1 MLIQIDV
8 HYLFKKIK
16 SVENYAV
23 FNKILLLF
31 FVSYPITI
39 FLMLPPLNFEHTR
52 Q

>member
-31 FVSYPITI
+31 FVSYNN
-39 FLMLPPLNFEHTR
+39 FLNATPS
-52 Q
+52 